1 MQVKQCAHWRLSA
14 SNVRQWL
21 FMDSVAVRKRAK
33 CNPHKRVH
41 GKSNGGRT
49 VFADPLQAT
58 NKQPIQFHSGIIALG
73 AHSLARADLKK
84 STMPLIDF
92 IAQELD
98 HVNTNL
104 LKNKT
109 FENVKGQVNSL
120 VN

>member
-1 MQVKQCAHWRLSA
+1 MHTGDFQQAMSDSGYLWTRWLCGKGPSA
-14 SNVRQWL
+14 IHTNES
-21 FMDSVAVRKRAK
+21 MAS
-33 CNPHKRVH
+33 
-41 GKSNGGRT
+41 RT
-49 VFADPLQAT
+49 VDAPFFADPLQAT